1 MKEKLAFQPKTYFL
15 KHKPGCIFAALFLF
29 TCMALWILNPGLD
42 KLRDSIPEEFVNETG
57 VRYAQAEAN
66 LLVASAVRGRNV
78 NTGEARTFIGFAGG
92 IWQAE
97 GSKALK
103 NTADIILWVPS
114 LVDGSKI
121 TISLTIASVTV
132 GLFLS
137 VFLALGKISK
147 FKLLSKVCGGY
158 IFFFRGTPLLMQ
170 LFFVYYG
177 LPYISPAFA
186 INDKFTAAFITFA
199 LNGAAYCAEIIR
211 AAIQSIDKGQTEAS
225 HALGF
230 TYAQTMRLIIIPQSF
245 RRLIPPVANEFIMV
259 LKDAS
264 LVAVI
269 ALMDLTQAARAIS
282 SSSASVLVYIPAA
295 VIYLIITAFFTFIF
309 NRLEKKFSVH
319 L

>member
-1 MKEKLAFQPKTYFL
+1 MAFQPKAYFL
-15 KHKPGCIFAALFLF
+15 KHRLGCVFAALFLF
-29 TCMALWILNPGLD
+29 AGAVLWIVNPGVD
-42 KLRDSIPEEFVNETG
+42 RLRASIPEDFISATG
-57 VRYAQAEAN
+57 PRYALAESN
-66 LLVASAVRGRNV
+66 LLVVSAARGRNV
-78 NTGEARTFIGFAGG
+78 NTGEARTFIGFAGR
-92 IWQAE
+92 IRQAE

-103 NTADIILWVPS
+103 SVADIILWVPS
-114 LVDGSKI
+114 LIDGSKI

-147 FKLLSKVCGGY
+147 FGLLSKICGGY

-177 LPYISPAFA
+177 LPYISPALT

-211 AAIQSIDKGQTEAS
+211 AAIQSIDKGQAEAS

-230 TYAQTMRLIIIPQSF
+230 SYAQTMRLVIIPQSF

-269 ALMDLTQAARAIS
+269 ALMDLTRAAQQIS